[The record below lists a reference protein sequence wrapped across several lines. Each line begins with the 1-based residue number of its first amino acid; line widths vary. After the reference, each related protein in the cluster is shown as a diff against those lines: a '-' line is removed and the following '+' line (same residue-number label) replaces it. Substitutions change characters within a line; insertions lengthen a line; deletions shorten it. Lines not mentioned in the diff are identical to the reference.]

1 MKSFKFL
8 VIVIFFIVS
17 CSDTGSDV
25 QEINETVANETT
37 AIDNE
42 IIWSQGI
49 GKSPG
54 EFVSNWNQLVNT
66 ISEDEST
73 ILYFSMNPNN
83 VKWTSETKEALYYSF
98 GDSGDESNINN
109 VFVIN
114 MFITENVVSRIEFFA
129 PSTKEEANAQQ
140 TKLFFLLIITLSDDT
155 LDKDGRESI
164 LTNLG
169 LYDDVADPK
178 QLAGSVT
185 KNGIQYILEPLVQN
199 DLLFGLS
206 LYTSFTDTTGTN

>member
-1 MKSFKFL
+1 
-8 VIVIFFIVS
+8 
-17 CSDTGSDV
+17 
-25 QEINETVANETT
+25 
-37 AIDNE
+37 
-42 IIWSQGI
+42 
-49 GKSPG
+49 
-54 EFVSNWNQLVNT
+54 
-66 ISEDEST
+66 
-73 ILYFSMNPNN
+73 
-83 VKWTSETKEALYYSF
+83 
-98 GDSGDESNINN
+98 
-109 VFVIN
+109 
-114 MFITENVVSRIEFFA
+114 MFITENVFSRIEFFA
-129 PSTKEEANAQQ
+129 PSTKEESNAQQ

>member
-1 MKSFKFL
+1 MINLTSDEL
-8 VIVIFFIVS
+8 VERLKKDKNS
-17 CSDTGSDV
+17 CLLDV
-25 QEINETVANETT
+25 RTDE
-37 AIDNE
+37 
-42 IIWSQGI
+42 
-49 GKSPG
+49 
-54 EFVSNWNQLVNT
+54 EF
-66 ISEDEST
+66 EESASK
-73 ILYFSMNPNN
+73 YKHNPP
-83 VKWTSETKEALYYSF
+83 KLKEALYYSF

>member
-1 MKSFKFL
+1 MLNGRPRQKKL
-8 VIVIFFIVS
+8 YIIVLEI
-17 CSDTGSDV
+17 
-25 QEINETVANETT
+25 QE
-37 AIDNE
+37 
-42 IIWSQGI
+42 
-49 GKSPG
+49 
-54 EFVSNWNQLVNT
+54 
-66 ISEDEST
+66 
-73 ILYFSMNPNN
+73 MNP
-83 VKWTSETKEALYYSF
+83 TSIMF
-98 GDSGDESNINN
+98 
-109 VFVIN
+109 FVIN

-169 LYDDVADPK
+169 LYDEVSDPK

-185 KNGIQYILEPLVQN
+185 KNGIQYVLEPLVQN

-206 LYTSFTDTTGTN
+206 LYTSFSDKTGTN